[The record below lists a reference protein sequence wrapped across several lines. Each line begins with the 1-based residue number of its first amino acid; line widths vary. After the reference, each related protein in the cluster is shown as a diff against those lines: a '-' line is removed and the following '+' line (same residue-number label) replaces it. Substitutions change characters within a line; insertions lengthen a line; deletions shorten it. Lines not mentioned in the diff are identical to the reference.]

1 MIIIIIYIILYLISI
16 FISLFISSK
25 YYSKYFQIINKI
37 GLYLTNLNNITV
49 NNYNLFKETVNQ
61 NKKIL
66 IVCNHRNYFD
76 GLILTAIFG
85 KISFL
90 ILEDG
95 FKNIPFMLNIIK
107 KYYPNYI
114 IIKKNESSVEKIKE
128 KINNRK
134 INDDLICIFADAMKE
149 IPIGKNIAPF
159 KTGAFVNG
167 FDILPIVIK
176 YKNFDIEPIYY
187 KHENK
192 FESILKQFLNN
203 RGNIIIDVMDIVEK
217 NNFSIEEYKNKIYDK
232 MNKRYEFL

>member
-85 KISFL
+85 KISFFNIGRWIQKYSIYVKYNKK
-90 ILEDG
+90 ILS
-95 FKNIPFMLNIIK
+95 KL
-107 KYYPNYI
+107 Y
-114 IIKKNESSVEKIKE
+114 
-128 KINNRK
+128 
-134 INDDLICIFADAMKE
+134 
-149 IPIGKNIAPF
+149 
-159 KTGAFVNG
+159 
-167 FDILPIVIK
+167 
-176 YKNFDIEPIYY
+176 YY
-187 KHENK
+187 KKE
-192 FESILKQFLNN
+192 
-203 RGNIIIDVMDIVEK
+203 
-217 NNFSIEEYKNKIYDK
+217 
-232 MNKRYEFL
+232 

>member
-1 MIIIIIYIILYLISI
+1 
-16 FISLFISSK
+16 
-25 YYSKYFQIINKI
+25 
-37 GLYLTNLNNITV
+37 
-49 NNYNLFKETVNQ
+49 
-61 NKKIL
+61 
-66 IVCNHRNYFD
+66 
-76 GLILTAIFG
+76 
-85 KISFL
+85 
-90 ILEDG
+90 
-95 FKNIPFMLNIIK
+95 MLNIIK

-159 KTGAFVNG
+159 KTGAFVNN

-192 FESILKQFLNN
+192 FETIS
-203 RGNIIIDVMDIVEK
+203 
-217 NNFSIEEYKNKIYDK
+217 
-232 MNKRYEFL
+232 